1 MENRCITKV
10 KSQVDIENI
19 IYPYNN
25 NTEDVFI
32 DLGHYDNDNNVRVS
46 DIIIKFNGTVSLN
59 NQQCLLTHEFGNNRG
74 DVYNWYMNIMCMLDM
89 ILPDDNVDKLYKD
102 AVLYNV
108 KTGFRDM
115 CQQSLIFEYN
125 PIQKGESPVVNAL
138 VEDVFIFKFK
148 HGLSGYRS
156 LVEIEIEGGTFYI
169 MGNGIAMV
177 DKPCTLS
184 LKGFKTLLS
193 YGATIYGII

>member
-32 DLGHYDNDNNVRVS
+32 DLGHYDNDNNVIVS

-102 AVLYNV
+102 AALYNV
-108 KTGFRDM
+108 KTSFRDM

-138 VEDVFIFKFK
+138 VEDVIIFKFK

-156 LVEIEIEGGTFYI
+156 LAEIEIEGGYI
-169 MGNGIAMV
+169 
-177 DKPCTLS
+177 LY
-184 LKGFKTLLS
+184 
-193 YGATIYGII
+193 YG